1 MKVQTNYKE
10 GDLVKIKS
18 YNQWSICVPTDI
30 LGRNGKQ
37 AREYAMTAI
46 PMGFGKSFMGLE
58 QKLGLIVQV
67 IRNKLDQPQGYQVQ
81 IGQDIWFFKSVL
93 AQKYFELVGD
103 DDNAN
108 GSTC

>member
-1 MKVQTNYKE
+1 MHPQTNYKE
-10 GDLVKIKS
+10 GDLLKIKS

-37 AREYAMTAI
+37 AREYAMTSI

-58 QKLGLIVQV
+58 EKLGLIVKV

-103 DDNAN
+103 DDNAD